1 MSEFVDRMTSDHHVR
16 VPDVAQHAVDQVL
29 RTPGAPMDLGT
40 REFMEQR
47 FRRDFAHVRVH
58 VGRAAGQFA
67 DALGAKAF
75 TVGHHMV
82 FGPGAYAPEADD
94 GKRSIAHELAHVV
107 QQSRGGAP
115 APGLDA
121 GHTLE
126 YSADAV
132 AGRIT
137 HASTVDVG
145 GASAPGIARL
155 AGETPWWKRK
165 VAALYQ
171 QAAPVIAK
179 VEQFVTAVNEAPSLS
194 EVVARTVEEYA
205 AKANPETKSGAALQ
219 SMSKV
224 FTATAK
230 VTSKPRRALVRGFI
244 AGKPAAAVAEFQQ
257 DMDSGL
263 KELKEATFSG
273 IEAYEE
279 GKFGDVPDPI
289 MYPVDKVT
297 GGKVSRFSRQVQGG
311 LLKSL
316 YTMGEGIV
324 TIGVHPVRTIEGV
337 AKIAEMVSPLPS
349 PDTIT
354 NAVGF
359 ATDLVDPKLTAKD
372 AAKRYLAAEE
382 AEQQRRRTEMIALVK
397 GLGENYLDAWKKER
411 YGEIPGLLLGDV
423 GSFFI
428 GAGEARAATG
438 AAKGAGT
445 VGKLGDVAKLGEVGD
460 VGKIAEGAKSLAPMA
475 EGAKLAESAKGVEA
489 AQLSKPALPK
499 EIPAPIEPKTPAVP
513 GLPGYRTPEVPPPVP
528 DTPFF
533 PAPEPR
539 KPSIPPPEPKPVPAE
554 PATPVP
560 PEPRPVPPEPKTP
573 VPPEP
578 KVFPPTRRRRDPPP
592 FRDWRD
598 TLPANDNAIP
608 TGSRP
613 ANDNAF
619 APKNAETAAQVEREV
634 AEVAAVEEIPIK
646 RAAGDFE
653 RHLPPGETLT
663 TVDRPMAAASK
674 RAAGQPLR
682 TVGPTRPGGP
692 GGPSATG
699 RSLGGPARRPRRPAM
714 PKEPPILPEG
724 IRNRKI
730 TAREA
735 IDFFEGNRR
744 SYPAEIRQLIDDARR
759 KPTKAAA
766 VEIDSAVRNL
776 YARRMNKALG
786 YPDVGPRD
794 QVIAPFRR
802 SVKGH
807 SPLAGEGGQFEAL
820 MEMGRDQR
828 LPSLNLLAETK
839 SGRLLDVDHFDPV
852 TRTGREIKMPGA
864 LVGLSPPARAKIFD
878 QIARHVEWTRDWGM
892 RYTWELHSIDDLR
905 GLQRAVRAYE
915 SWVPREIS
923 EILIHDILEAPGRG
937 SHIRITVIE

>member
-1 MSEFVDRMTSDHHVR
+1 M
-16 VPDVAQHAVDQVL
+16 
-29 RTPGAPMDLGT
+29 
-40 REFMEQR
+40 
-47 FRRDFAHVRVH
+47 
-58 VGRAAGQFA
+58 
-67 DALGAKAF
+67 
-75 TVGHHMV
+75 
-82 FGPGAYAPEADD
+82 
-94 GKRSIAHELAHVV
+94 
-107 QQSRGGAP
+107 
-115 APGLDA
+115 
-121 GHTLE
+121 
-126 YSADAV
+126 
-132 AGRIT
+132 
-137 HASTVDVG
+137 
-145 GASAPGIARL
+145 
-155 AGETPWWKRK
+155 
-165 VAALYQ
+165 
-171 QAAPVIAK
+171 IAK

-802 SVKGH
+802 SVKGTRRWRARAV
-807 SPLAGEGGQFEAL
+807 SSKRSWKWGVTSGFLAESA
-820 MEMGRDQR
+820 GRDEVGPTARCRPLRSRHPYGAGDQNARCASGAEPSCASEDLRPDCPARRMDPR
-828 LPSLNLLAETK
+828 LGHALHLGIAQHRRPARAAAGSSGLRVMGTARNLRDPDPRHPRSARPRQPHSHHCDRVTSVLSFPVVLPFSLLAE
-839 SGRLLDVDHFDPV
+839 GRTIPV
-852 TRTGREIKMPGA
+852 AGVQAMHEGKRRAPPPRDMKRAAIAGGPK
-864 LVGLSPPARAKIFD
+864 GLRPRWVRRWRYARASWVS
-878 QIARHVEWTRDWGM
+878 AAGP
-892 RYTWELHSIDDLR
+892 R
-905 GLQRAVRAYE
+905 GAHAVR
-915 SWVPREIS
+915 
-923 EILIHDILEAPGRG
+923 
-937 SHIRITVIE
+937 